1 MTEETLV
8 WKGTPSQAIN
18 FGTYVVCVLLCWLVV
33 PIFIFIWKWM
43 EVRATVYEL
52 TTERLKMTSGLF
64 TKKFEEIELYR
75 VRDISMIQ
83 PFWYRLFG
91 AGNITLLTADV
102 STPDVLLQAIPQP
115 QEVREH
121 LRQCV
126 ETVRQRKHVRAVE
139 YD

>member
-1 MTEETLV
+1 MTEETSV
-8 WKGTPSQAIN
+8 WKGSPSQAIN
-18 FGTYVVCVLLCWLVV
+18 FGTYTLCVLLCWMIV

-52 TTERLKMTSGLF
+52 TTERLKMSSGLF
-64 TKKFEEIELYR
+64 TKRTEEIELYR
-75 VRDISMIQ
+75 VRDISLVE

-102 STPDVLLQAIPQP
+102 STPDVVLEAVPGP
-115 QEVREH
+115 QELREH

-126 ETVRQRKHVRAVE
+126 EGVRERKRVRNVE
-139 YD
+139 FD